1 MHLSRSWPTTFQTRQ
16 PKSSVHLLNIQMV
29 CIIYIHTT
37 DIFLDKTFHDWYI
50 LLFLC
55 AGEFWMMSHEPEDD
69 EGEARKGEWKYLT
82 LQNILWISF
91 LSWHWSVV
99 KYHLS
104 TRSFLFATRM
114 PQQFVVISCLEP
126 CFLPN
131 SKFPSGT
138 RFLPSKIINSATPS
152 QSGKGDRYKM
162 VDELF
167 EVVKILHLYVNS

>member
-1 MHLSRSWPTTFQTRQ
+1 MKGKQGKVSGSTLHFRTS
-16 PKSSVHLLNIQMV
+16 
-29 CIIYIHTT
+29 CG
-37 DIFLDKTFHDWYI
+37 FLFS
-50 LLFLC
+50 LGVVGL
-55 AGEFWMMSHEPEDD
+55 
-69 EGEARKGEWKYLT
+69 
-82 LQNILWISF
+82 
-91 LSWHWSVV
+91 VV

-104 TRSFLFATRM
+104 TMSFLFATLM

-138 RFLPSKIINSATPS
+138 RFLPSEIINSATPS

>member
-1 MHLSRSWPTTFQTRQ
+1 
-16 PKSSVHLLNIQMV
+16 
-29 CIIYIHTT
+29 
-37 DIFLDKTFHDWYI
+37 
-50 LLFLC
+50 
-55 AGEFWMMSHEPEDD
+55 MMSHEPEDD

-167 EVVKILHLYVNS
+167 EVVKFFISMSTPRI